1 MTMTTTRT
9 TNGDRL
15 LVFIRQYIAHHG
27 YSPSVRDMVDGA
39 GLSSTSVA
47 YYWMLKLRDVGF
59 ITFVEGLSR
68 TVRIADGQTQSDL
81 VIWLTGDDATLFR
94 EAIPDG
100 HDPEE
105 VARDYLLQGAR
116 TMRGRWGSMVNG
128 APAV

>member
-1 MTMTTTRT
+1 MTTTKST
-9 TNGDRL
+9 SGDRL
-15 LVFIRQYIAHHG
+15 LGFIGQYIAHHG
-27 YSPSVRDMVDGA
+27 YSPTIREMVHGA
-39 GLSSTSVA
+39 GMSSTSVA
-47 YYWMLKLRDVGF
+47 YYWMLKFRDVGL
-59 ITFVEGLSR
+59 ITWVEGQAR
-68 TVRIADGQTQSDL
+68 TVRMSDGHTRGDL
-81 VIWLTGDDATLFR
+81 MVWLTGDHATLFR